1 MAATGSGDEEEL
13 TRRERRE
20 QYERVIS
27 IVDANSGG
35 KQRPMAAL
43 STVRTI
49 AGYVDIKP
57 KHVKKRLEAA
67 VANGD
72 LVIVEGRVAL
82 ADEETLREAAREE
95 AEREHPRQDRLGK
108 LNRAIDEVT
117 DDA

>member
-1 MAATGSGDEEEL
+1 MAATGSGDEEL

-82 ADEETLREAAREE
+82 ADEETVRAAIRREG
-95 AEREHPRQDRLGK
+95 ERDHPRQDRLAK
-108 LNRAIDEVT
+108 LNQALHGGGR
-117 DDA
+117 